1 MGPFYAPIS
10 VPKWVRFARLSPSV
24 HGQITQCH
32 ATEYVEAVVEDVL
45 GMLPEYPDRQDTLV
59 AVNPRRIAVAVNRQS
74 RRGAVVPVERIQPA
88 LDDQEKILLQE

>member
-1 MGPFYAPIS
+1 
-10 VPKWVRFARLSPSV
+10 
-24 HGQITQCH
+24 
-32 ATEYVEAVVEDVL
+32 
-45 GMLPEYPDRQDTLV
+45 MLPEYPDRQDTLV